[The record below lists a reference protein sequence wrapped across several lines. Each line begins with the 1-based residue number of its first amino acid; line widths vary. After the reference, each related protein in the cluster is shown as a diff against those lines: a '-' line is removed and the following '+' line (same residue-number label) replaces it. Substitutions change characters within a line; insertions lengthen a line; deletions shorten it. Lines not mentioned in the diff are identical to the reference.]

1 MDLTIPHCLR
11 PCLFSSFCYLS
22 EPESTGFLNLEERT
36 GMEVETNQKSGLRA
50 TAEKALCQAKEIR
63 LSSLECQHSLMIF
76 NE

>member
-36 GMEVETNQKSGLRA
+36 GMEVETDQKSGLRA
-50 TAEKALCQAKEIR
+50 TAEKALSVR
-63 LSSLECQHSLMIF
+63 LRKLDFPLLSVSTR
-76 NE
+76 